1 VSQRRIP
8 RTPATSTLIG
18 MILLAFGVEVLSG
31 AWTDAALLSRGA
43 ILPMAELQRSGE
55 YWRLVSGM
63 FLHGD
68 GSAVGGLLH
77 VGANVF
83 SLWQLGTLYEL
94 MFGRRRFTII
104 YFAAGLVASVV
115 SAMHLPPDGSSV
127 GASGAVFGILGALI
141 SSVLRSPRL
150 RRDRW
155 ARSLV
160 AQCVFWLLLNI
171 AIAASIPKIDSAA
184 HFGGLAA
191 GLLLGA
197 LLPQRPPP
205 PPAPGSAVV
214 DVRPDE

>member
-1 VSQRRIP
+1 MSQRRIP

-55 YWRLVSGM
+55 YWRLLSGM

-68 GSAVGGLLH
+68 GTVGGGLLH
-77 VGANVF
+77 VGVNVF

-94 MFGRRRFTII
+94 MFGKRRFTII

-115 SAMHLPPDGSSV
+115 SAMHLAPNGMSV
-127 GASGAVFGILGALI
+127 GASGAVFGIFGALI

-155 ARSLV
+155 ARSLL
-160 AQCVFWLLLNI
+160 AQCVLWLLINI

-197 LLPQRPPP
+197 LLPHRPPP